1 VGQKWQVT
9 FPQLCE
15 VATIKNKC
23 LTKNKITMKENVSNE
38 KQNEQ
43 SCKTGVSSSILLNT
57 ETSAK
62 IILPLEMRWKPKEDI
77 TTYELAKCLPYLLR
91 YNGTMPYEID
101 KSELHF
107 RHFEII
113 DHNR

>member
-1 VGQKWQVT
+1 MKTLNIKTNTCSGAITSVT
-9 FPQLCE
+9 
-15 VATIKNKC
+15 
-23 LTKNKITMKENVSNE
+23 S
-38 KQNEQ
+38 
-43 SCKTGVSSSILLNT
+43 SGSSISFNT
-57 ETSAK
+57 GTTTK
-62 IILPLEMRWKPKEDI
+62 LITPLEMRWKPKEDI

-101 KSELHF
+101 KTENHF